1 MDFKHKLGYMFIG
14 CLFTILGYIFALLVG
29 GDTTHAQQDE
39 QVLDKIVCKRLEVVN
54 KEGEPV
60 GVIVADENTGGIV
73 IGTHPTT
80 GVGIDGGFLFVRN
93 ILRQE
98 VAVVMAATEDGGS
111 IGVYNAEEQEVVNI
125 NATEDGGL
133 IVFRNAAG
141 EDTVGMGANKDGDG
155 VIKSYKGG
163 WRTH

>member
-1 MDFKHKLGYMFIG
+1 MNSKQKLAYMFIG
-14 CLFTILGYIFALLVG
+14 CLYTIVGYILVLLLVG
-29 GDTTHAQQDE
+29 STTNAQQDE
-39 QVLDKIVCKRLEVVN
+39 QVIDKIVCRQLEVVN

-73 IGTHPTT
+73 LGVHPTA

-98 VAVVMAATEDGGS
+98 VAVVMAATEDGGD
-111 IGVYNAEEQEVVNI
+111 IGVYNAGEQEVVNI
-125 NATEDGGL
+125 NATEDGGV
-133 IVFRNAAG
+133 IVVRNAAG

>member
-1 MDFKHKLGYMFIG
+1 MNFKQKLGYMVIG
-14 CLFTILGYIFALLVG
+14 CLFTIAGYIIASLG
-29 GDTTHAQQDE
+29 GATHAQKDE

-73 IGTHPTT
+73 IGVRPRT
-80 GVGIDGGFLFVRN
+80 GVGIDGGRLFVRN
-93 ILRQE
+93 TERQE
-98 VAVVMAATEDGGS
+98 VVVMAATEDGNGV
-111 IGVYNAEEQEVVNI
+111 IGVYNAVGQEVADI

-133 IVFRNAAG
+133 IVIRNAAG
-141 EDTVGMGANKDGDG
+141 EDAVGIGANKDGDG

>member
-14 CLFTILGYIFALLVG
+14 CLFTIAGYIIASLGG

-39 QVLDKIVCKRLEVVN
+39 QVIDKIVCKRLEVVN

-73 IGTHPTT
+73 LGTHPTA
-80 GVGIDGGFLFVRN
+80 GVGIDGGRLFVRN

-111 IGVYNAEEQEVVNI
+111 IGVYNAGEQEVVNI
-125 NATEDGGL
+125 NATEDGG
-133 IVFRNAAG
+133 IIAIRNAAG
-141 EDTVGMGANKDGDG
+141 EDTVGFGANKDGDG

>member
-1 MDFKHKLGYMFIG
+1 MNFKQKLGYMLIG
-14 CLFTILGYIFALLVG
+14 CLFTIAGYILASLG
-29 GDTTHAQQDE
+29 GGATHAQQDE
-39 QVLDKIVCKRLEVVN
+39 QVLDKIVCRQLEVVN

-73 IGTHPTT
+73 LGVHPTA

-98 VAVVMAATEDGGS
+98 VAVVMAATEDGN
-111 IGVYNAEEQEVVNI
+111 GVISVLNAVGQEV
-125 NATEDGGL
+125 ATIGADEDGGV
-133 IVFRNAAG
+133 IVVRNAAG
-141 EDTVGMGANKDGDG
+141 EDAVGMGANKDGDG
-155 VIKSYKGG
+155 VIQSYKGG

>member
-1 MDFKHKLGYMFIG
+1 MNFEHKLGYMFVG
-14 CLFTILGYIFALLVG
+14 CLFTIIAGYILALLSG
-29 GDTTHAQQDE
+29 ITIHAQQDE
-39 QVLDKIVCKRLEVVN
+39 QVIDKIVCRQLEVVN

-73 IGTHPTT
+73 IGTHPTA
-80 GVGIDGGFLFVRN
+80 GVGIDGGRLFVRN

-111 IGVYNAEEQEVVNI
+111 IGVYNAGEQEVVDI